1 MKARAQDFGQLD
13 IFFKNRQI
21 PQSMPSSR
29 QTDQQ
34 DDHKDPFPCP
44 KGHQTRENQQKETR
58 LFGPREVYCA
68 FSLNDKELKKATRT
82 EMQQNMDLHGYKL
95 LKNH

>member
-1 MKARAQDFGQLD
+1 
-13 IFFKNRQI
+13 
-21 PQSMPSSR
+21 MPSSR

-95 LKNH
+95 LKNHQTGQTKVSLSATLPNKHLI